1 MQVGE
6 LKRTGIL
13 VQDIVKLLQGT
24 VGRHMSPV
32 VARPQSLFAPSM
44 PLFPGPCRLQ
54 LGSDND
60 RLTGLVSAIDGNTD
74 ILIRRILVSLLSA
87 DLGPHMLKYH
97 PWMPE
102 R

>member
-1 MQVGE
+1 
-6 LKRTGIL
+6 
-13 VQDIVKLLQGT
+13 
-24 VGRHMSPV
+24 
-32 VARPQSLFAPSM
+32 M

-60 RLTGLVSAIDGNTD
+60 RLTGLVSAIEGNTD

-87 DLGPHMLKYH
+87 DLGPHMLKHH

-102 R
+102 RRCDWPVPLLPAERSRSLDRFVTWD